1 MCGNSSYDASV
12 EDTSNTVDDTE
23 GSSQE
28 VSDPHVSSLLKA
40 LHSPTLS
47 QLACKR
53 SIQRNSSGPLTG
65 KKRCKGSTSS
75 EPKSVKP
82 VDRVKQYPGDHF
94 VVSANKLFCSACRE
108 EVSTKKRII
117 DLHIKSAKHQ
127 KGKKILR
134 ENKILLKL

>member
-1 MCGNSSYDASV
+1 M

-23 GSSQE
+23 GSSQEVSEE

-75 EPKSVKP
+75 DPKSVKP

-94 VVSANKLFCSACRE
+94 VNKLFCSACRE

-134 ENKILLKL
+134 ENKILLKR